1 MWGEPAPPTW
11 TQDGSDDRQRP
22 TQGDHLFIDETT
34 IEVTAGRGGD
44 GVTAFH
50 REKYRP
56 RGGPEGG
63 DGGRGGDVVLVAD
76 PNVATLVEYHFH
88 PHQRAGKGTHGQG
101 SNRKGGQGGDRV
113 LPVPVGTMVRDEQG
127 GLLADLATPGAR
139 FLAARG
145 GRGGRGNAALSA
157 GRRVAHFHERGE
169 PGQQRRLRLELRLLA
184 DVGLVGFPNAGKS
197 SIVARASAA
206 RPRIADYPFTT
217 LEPVLGVV
225 RVDGRDFVLA
235 DVPGLIPGAAQG
247 KGLGHRF
254 LRHLSRSAVLVHV
267 IDLGS
272 TEQRRDPEH
281 DLAALEAELWAF
293 DPELATRPALVAA
306 NKVDLPEGRERL
318 PEAEAAAARRGL
330 RCFAISAATGE
341 GMPALLYAVAG
352 VVAETRAV
360 QAAGQAREVAAVAE
374 PEVPIQVVRE
384 AEGWRLLGDR
394 PTRWVAMTDLDNAEA
409 VAYLQQRL
417 RRAGVDDLLAEAG
430 AKPGD
435 EVMVGEAAFEYA
447 PDALDHP
454 PGRRGPR
461 HR

>member
-1 MWGEPAPPTW
+1 V
-11 TQDGSDDRQRP
+11 
-22 TQGDHLFIDETT
+22 FVDETT
-34 IEVTAGRGGD
+34 IEVTGGRGGD

-56 RGGPEGG
+56 RGGPDGG

-76 PNVATLVEYHFH
+76 PSVATLVEYRFH

-101 SNRKGGQGGDRV
+101 SNRKGSDGGDRV

-127 GLLADLATPGAR
+127 PPLADLATPGAR
-139 FLAARG
+139 FVAARG
-145 GRGGRGNAALSA
+145 GRGGRGNASLSA

-206 RPRIADYPFTT
+206 RPKIADYPFTT

-267 IDLGS
+267 IDLAPMEPG
-272 TEQRRDPEH
+272 RDPEH
-281 DLAALEAELWAF
+281 DLAALEAELAAY
-293 DPELATRPALVAA
+293 DPDLATRPALVAA
-306 NKVDLPEGRERL
+306 NKVDLPEGRARL
-318 PEAEAAAARRGL
+318 PEAEEAAARRD
-330 RCFAISAATGE
+330 RPFFAISAATGE
-341 GMPALLYAVAG
+341 GMAAFLYAVG
-352 VVAETRAV
+352 
-360 QAAGQAREVAAVAE
+360 AAVAE
-374 PEVPIQVVRE
+374 ARSGAPPPPAGPLVAEAETPIRVVRE
-384 AEGWRLLGDR
+384 EAGFRLLGDR
-394 PTRWVAMTDLDNAEA
+394 PERWVAMTDLDNPEA
-409 VAYLQQRL
+409 VAHLQRRM
-417 RRAGVDDLLAEAG
+417 RRAGVDELLVAAG
-430 AKPGD
+430 ARPGD
-435 EVMVGEAAFEYA
+435 EVLIGGTAFEYQ
-447 PDALDHP
+447 PDPSAGFRERDRP
-454 PGRRGPR
+454 
-461 HR
+461 HRPAR